1 MFFSVMAA
9 LTFIWFTFYNAAESS
24 MGSDPAAAAAAADGA
39 AAAAAAAAAEDY
51 AAAPLAAVA
60 ETTEGHGP
68 LPPPSINQPPVP
80 RSGVP
85 SHWTPITVGGGSD
98 PTVTLCKLDYDTYW
112 RNPSKLPM
120 FKDLVGASGC
130 SGRNTKS
137 ARLSVLKAEMEVS
150 E

>member
-1 MFFSVMAA
+1 MAVLA
-9 LTFIWFTFYNAAESS
+9 FIWFTFYNAAESN
-24 MGSDPAAAAAAADGA
+24 MGADPAAAAAEQGDATDGF
-39 AAAAAAAAAEDY
+39 
-51 AAAPLAAVA
+51 AAAPLAEVA
-60 ETTEGHGP
+60 DVTDGHGP

-98 PTVTLCKLDYDTYW
+98 PMVTLCKLDYDSYW

-130 SGRNTKS
+130 SGRNTKN
-137 ARLSVLKAEMEVS
+137 ARLSVLKAEMEVRLRGGGALLS
-150 E
+150 